1 MTTNATAAAT
11 RPPVASVIITAVA
24 IAVLLMLA
32 ALACSTSAAPDEC
45 VAAAADAGA
54 PDAVIRQLENPGDL
68 NAAERI
74 ILNRTLQRLGVDDV
88 CSVAAQLPEQD
99 GESASPSTTVDGNGN
114 GDDQP
119 NREPTSQTPD
129 ADSAP
134 TIQAPDADDGQ
145 RTPDAGTNRVEASP
159 LDQEADTETCLHA
172 ALSRG
177 VNDSLVDEIRRTNAA
192 SLTDRQRIRW
202 GRTLS
207 ENGIKG
213 QCAGLWSEPVTAAN
227 ADKRNARHFAECQAD
242 LRANLE
248 SRRDSGDWHRVAYYQ
263 DYLQLLARPYVDLD
277 AADRVVLR
285 QFLSEQGGNSGNCA
299 VGYPQLYSGRW
310 IPADADR

>member
-1 MTTNATAAAT
+1 MHYKIAAAA
-11 RPPVASVIITAVA
+11 VVILA
-24 IAVLLMLA
+24 MLA
-32 ALACSTSAAPDEC
+32 ALACSASAAPDEC

-54 PDAVIRQLENPGDL
+54 PDAVIRQMENPGDL

-74 ILNRTLQRLGVDDV
+74 ILNRALQRLGVDDA

-99 GESASPSTTVDGNGN
+99 GESASPSPTVDSNRN

-119 NREPTSQTPD
+119 NPDPTSQTPN
-129 ADSAP
+129 ADRTPANQPSSA
-134 TIQAPDADDGQ
+134 DNGQ

-159 LDQEADTETCLHA
+159 RDQEADTETCLHA

-177 VNDSLVDEIRRTNAA
+177 VNDSLVNEIRRTNAA
-192 SLTDRQRIRW
+192 NLTDRQRIRW

-213 QCAGLWSEPVTAAN
+213 QCASLWSEPVNASN
-227 ADKRNARHFAECQAD
+227 ADKRNARHFAECRAD
-242 LRANLE
+242 LEANLE
-248 SRRDSGDWHRVAYYQ
+248 SRRDNGDWRNVARYQ
-263 DYLQLLARPYVDLD
+263 DYLQLLARPYADLD
-277 AADRVVLR
+277 TTDRIILR
-285 QFLSEQGGNSGNCA
+285 SFFYSEQSGGSGDCA